1 MMRQWVVGWPYHR
14 VAIETPRRGL
24 YTRRYR
30 HLKIPAR
37 AMVASTNGESITELL
52 HRWRGGEQAALDA
65 LFPQVYA
72 ELHRIAQ
79 AHLQGEH
86 AAGPSLQPTL
96 LVHEAYLR
104 LVGGVDVDWKD
115 RGHFLAIAA
124 RLIRQILVDHARK
137 RDAAK
142 RDHGEQVTLS
152 VLYEADSM
160 NTDGLLL
167 LDQALHQLESIDARK
182 ARVVELRVFGGL
194 DFAEIGEVLGLSR
207 ATLDREFRSARV
219 WLYRAVNDEPDS
231 DSSLAP

>member
-1 MMRQWVVGWPYHR
+1 MPLRAVRARG
-14 VAIETPRRGL
+14 AIETPRSAL
-24 YTRRYR
+24 YTRRHR
-30 HLKIPAR
+30 HLPTR
-37 AMVASTNGESITELL
+37 VRTMTASSHGESITELL
-52 HRWRGGEQAALDA
+52 HRWRSGEQAALDA

-79 AHLQGEH
+79 THLQGEH

-104 LVGGVDVDWKD
+104 LLGGANVDWKD

-142 RDHGEQVTLS
+142 RDHGERVTLS
-152 VLYEADSM
+152 GLNVADSM
-160 NTDGLLL
+160 NTEGLLV
-167 LDQALHQLESIDARK
+167 LDHALRELESLDARK
-182 ARVVELRVFGGL
+182 AQVVELRVFGGL

-219 WLYRAVNDEPDS
+219 WLYRAVQGEPDA
-231 DSSLAP
+231 DPPP